1 MKATSFNIGDTVLVM
16 DEDISGKITEITGD
30 IVSIETKDGFV
41 LEFTSNELIK
51 INPKE
56 SLKSEMF
63 SNHSVKTILS
73 EKEQPT
79 RKQGP
84 KIKPK
89 ERNQPKME
97 VDLHIHQLTTK
108 DRHMS
113 NHEML
118 TLQLDTAKRQLEF
131 AIRNRIQK
139 IVFIHG
145 VGQGV
150 LRAELEYLMN
160 RYDNVKFYDAEYQ
173 KYGVGAMEVYVFQ
186 NPKNP

>member
-1 MKATSFNIGDTVLVM
+1 MNFKVGNTVLVM
-16 DEDISGKITEITGD
+16 DEDISGIVTEIKGNT
-30 IVSIETKDGFV
+30 ITIETKDGF
-41 LEFTSNELIK
+41 LLDFSSTELLQ

-56 SLKSEMF
+56 SLKSEIF
-63 SNHSVKTILS
+63 SEHSISSVIS

-79 RKQGP
+79 RNNIP
-84 KIKPK
+84 KVKSK
-89 ERNQPKME
+89 ERNQPAME
-97 VDLHIHQLTTK
+97 VDLHIHQLTNNNK
-108 DRHMS
+108 RMS

-139 IVFIHG
+139 VVFIHG

-150 LRAELEYLMN
+150 LRAELEYLFG
-160 RYDNVKFYDAEYQ
+160 RYDNLKYYDADYQ

-186 NPKNP
+186 NVKNP